1 MLTASSLSSFL
12 KRPIVMVI
20 LIGLAIRLVVAPLI
34 TFSNDMAYWMLIVST
49 EEGGMGLY
57 DTTSYHYTPPWG
69 YVMAAVGAVCSLLG
83 ITDLGT
89 FAEELLPYTGGEFV
103 VLDAVPSIAFSF
115 LIKIPLIIVDL
126 LVALLL
132 HRFVCSRT
140 GDDRKA
146 VVASALWFLSPLVIV
161 ESSMHVMFDNMAALA
176 IIVCFLLLLDRRYA
190 LAGAAFSLSVLI
202 KFFPV
207 FLVFLLIALVLKREG
222 VDRHGAA
229 CVGRAF
235 VGAVAAFVLIEIP
248 SILAGDFWQSLYFI
262 ISRLGF
268 TVYGVGEIMT
278 VPVIVAAVMALV
290 ALVAAIWYAERS
302 RGTLSRIASEAG
314 TERFHRSVRRGLL
327 AVFVL
332 ALVVVVAYSFV
343 SVGGTT
349 ASELFT
355 SFGMRF
361 VTVMSVLSLLI
372 EFYLAYRLLFLGDSS
387 EKRVA
392 TVVMLS
398 VAAIFLWPPA
408 PQYVLLIVPFVAVY
422 AAMHM
427 PALSRPLLMFS
438 AAFAV
443 YDIMMSNAS
452 ALFSLAEYT
461 GWISMDSL
469 IPVVEFMCSYIGPIP
484 MVGVVMAVFG
494 IISYISMLYIPYTW
508 YRAREVLHEES

>member
-12 KRPIVMVI
+12 KCPIVMVI
-20 LIGLAIRLVVAPLI
+20 LIGLVIRLVVAPLI
-34 TFSNDMAYWMLIVST
+34 TFSNDVAFWMFIAGT
-49 EEGGMGLY
+49 EEGGTGLY
-57 DTTSYHYTPPWG
+57 ETTSYHYTPPWG
-69 YVMAAVGAVCSLLG
+69 YVVAVGASVCSLLG

-89 FAEELLPYTGGEFV
+89 FADELLPYTGGEYV

-115 LIKIPLIIVDL
+115 MLKVPLIVVDL
-126 LVALLL
+126 LVALLI
-132 HRFVCSRT
+132 HRFVSGRT
-140 GDDRKA
+140 GDERKA
-146 VVASALWFLSPLVIV
+146 VAASAMWFLSPLVIV
-161 ESSMHVMFDNMAALA
+161 ESSMHAMFDNIAVLA
-176 IIVCFLLLLDRRYA
+176 IIVCFLLLLDRRYV
-190 LAGAAFSLSVLI
+190 LAGAAFSLSVLV

-207 FLVFLLIALVLKREG
+207 FLTFLLIALVLKREG
-222 VDRHGAA
+222 VDSHGAA
-229 CVGRAF
+229 CVGRALA
-235 VGAVAAFVLIEIP
+235 GAIAAFVLIELP
-248 SILAGDFWQSLYFI
+248 SLLAGDFWQSLHFI

-268 TVYGVGEIMT
+268 TAEEVGGIIT
-278 VPVIVAAVMALV
+278 VPVVAAILLVVIAAVAAV
-290 ALVAAIWYAERS
+290 WYMERS
-302 RGTLSRIASEAG
+302 RGTLSRIVSEAG
-314 TERFHRSVRRGLL
+314 TEGFHRRVRRGLVMVF
-327 AVFVL
+327 AVAMIAIL
-332 ALVVVVAYSFV
+332 AYSFV
-343 SVGGTT
+343 SVGGNT
-349 ASELFT
+349 AYEVFS